1 MQYILAFTG
10 TWGDTNQYFCR
21 YWFVHGF
28 SYIISIVSKEMSFLF
43 SMFGKG
49 NKEELSKYDRITF
62 KINLSEHIPQYYEA
76 TSNKAITETEITPD
90 HPLYY

>member
-1 MQYILAFTG
+1 
-10 TWGDTNQYFCR
+10 
-21 YWFVHGF
+21 
-28 SYIISIVSKEMSFLF
+28 MSFLF